1 MADVESRKNMTE
13 STGYEGSEGLKARCG
28 KVHRGMTLCFFSML
42 RVQTL
47 SWWGQAKVLASQRS
61 WQSHLAPSTRTMKRI
76 ETGILEKWLVWC
88 YLKVNNVFWPGLPSS
103 SACRRL
109 GSPRCSNAET
119 VWKWLKMYE
128 HVEPCRAMSNPN
140 KFQNAMCIFTPAPN
154 VFTQTELLTSTTF
167 RGCSSNLSPHAVKAG
182 HWMVLGKG
190 QAKCTSFAFKL
201 GKVWV

>member
-28 KVHRGMTLCFFSML
+28 KVHRGLTLCFFSML

-109 GSPRCSNAET
+109 GSPHCSKRGNCM
-119 VWKWLKMYE
+119 KMIE
-128 HVEPCRAMSNPN
+128 KCMNMSNPVEPCR
-140 KFQNAMCIFTPAPN
+140 
-154 VFTQTELLTSTTF
+154 TQTNSKMPCASSPLRLTFSL
-167 RGCSSNLSPHAVKAG
+167 RLSCWRPPLSEGARAT
-182 HWMVLGKG
+182 W
-190 QAKCTSFAFKL
+190 ARTR
-201 GKVWV
+201 